1 MHEIIRVIVASI
13 FLSATPPLQTGL
25 QLERFRSIEL
35 PQGGHVVLRPSPTQ
49 RVTLVRGSVDYTRL
63 RVTDRGALIIE
74 KCYRKCP
81 RGYRLELEIL
91 SPSVSRLSLANGGS
105 IQSRG
110 SFPRQS
116 DLAVAVAHGG
126 TIDVRAIASRSV
138 TATVEQ
144 GGRILTVPQVSLV
157 ASVTHGGAIVYW
169 GNAQVTQSIDH
180 GGVVSKGSASEID
193 LPLSEIGFPVLSHYN
208 RGSKGR

>member
-13 FLSATPPLQTGL
+13 FLSAPPPLQTGI
-25 QLERFRSIEL
+25 QVEPFRSIEL
-35 PQGGHVVLRPSPTQ
+35 PQGGHVVLRQAPTQ
-49 RVTLVRGSVDYTRL
+49 RVTLVRGSLNYTRL
-63 RVTDRGALIIE
+63 SVTHRGALVID
-74 KCYRKCP
+74 KCFRKCP

-91 SPSVSRLSLANGGS
+91 SPNVTRLSLTNGGS
-105 IQSRG
+105 IESRG

-126 TIDVRAIASRSV
+126 TIDVRSIAAQSV

-144 GGRILTVPQVSLV
+144 GGRILTVPRVSLV
-157 ASVTHGGAIVYW
+157 ASVTQGGAIVYW

-193 LPLSEIGFPVLSHYN
+193 LPLSEIGFPVMSHHPKEG
-208 RGSKGR
+208 RGR